1 MFGNIGLGEWLI
13 ILLVV
18 LLLFGAS
25 RIPELMRSMGRGV
38 REFKKGMK
46 EIESDDDTDQKKDA
60 KKDQD

>member
-1 MFGNIGLGEWLI
+1 MLGNIGLGEWLI

-25 RIPELMRSMGRGV
+25 RIPELMRSLGRGV

-46 EIESDDDTDQKKDA
+46 EIESDEDDSKKDA
-60 KKDQD
+60 KKD